1 MVATRRRCAL
11 LGIKDPALQSKL
23 IDTKML
29 PILSCAVEVWGM
41 KRSIV
46 EAAEVLHKG
55 FLKSLLGIQKFTA
68 NEVVLAELGR
78 FPLQTHFLQQILR
91 YHHRTM
97 GLGST
102 RLVTLAMMEGFYF

>member
-29 PILSCAVEVWGM
+29 PILSCAGM